1 MAFGKDTDRVLKQLS
16 SFDGELNFDYFNI
29 DKLPNPL
36 PSGLRVLRLSET
48 KITELPPLPEGLE
61 ILVMCYVAGINA
73 ITKLPSTLKTLDC
86 WGSPIKCLP
95 QLPKGLIELI
105 ISRTKINCL
114 PAQPDSLQVL
124 RFSDTDIKYI
134 SHLSPSLRFLNV
146 SGSSL
151 KRLPAELPYMLE
163 NLHLEGSHITELPKE
178 LPKYLVNLVV
188 NNTNISVLPPLP
200 DSLRNLHIAS
210 TLIRALPNIP
220 KSLEVLNCSRLI
232 SENLFEVSLPP
243 TISCLECTCIYA
255 KGKSI
260 YDAGCFDCYYYK
272 NCKGQSYAA
281 SFNTW
286 FGSMREQRIQDRTL
300 RIKSELVRAIH
311 KPICFAY

>member
-1 MAFGKDTDRVLKQLS
+1 MAFGKDSDRVLKQLS
-16 SFDGELNFDYFNI
+16 SFNGELNFDYFDI

-36 PSGLRVLRLSET
+36 PSGLRVLRLSDT
-48 KITELPPLPEGLE
+48 KITELPALPEGLE
-61 ILVMCYVAGINA
+61 TLVMCYVAGINA
-73 ITKLPSTLKTLDC
+73 ITKLPSSLKTLDC
-86 WGSPIKCLP
+86 WGTPIKCLP
-95 QLPKGLIELI
+95 PLPNGLIELI

-124 RFSDTDIKYI
+124 RCSDTDIKYI
-134 SHLSPSLRFLNV
+134 ANLSPSLRFLNV

-151 KRLPAELPYMLE
+151 KKLPSELPYMLE
-163 NLHLEGSHITELPKE
+163 NLYLEGSSVTELPKE
-178 LPKYLVNLVV
+178 LPKYLTNLVL

-200 DSLRNLHIAS
+200 DSLRNLQIAR
-210 TLIRALPNIP
+210 TLIRILPNLP
-220 KSLEVLNCSRLI
+220 TSLEVINCSRVI
-232 SENLFEVSLPP
+232 SENLFESGLPP
-243 TISCLECTCIYA
+243 PISCLECTCTYV

-281 SFNTW
+281 SFNNW
-286 FGSMREQRIQDRTL
+286 FGSMREQRIQDRAL

-311 KPICFAY
+311 MPFCFAN